1 MSDLSAFRDPEYLRD
16 RGLRLVGGKLALDR
30 DAIAARAWAIAQGR
44 TKNLGGH
51 FLHHFDNAVK
61 VETAAAETSLG
72 VERDREKFYK
82 LSPHARLIR
91 SLELRLHII
100 KHPTSSVPRS
110 EGEVEHYESLLRQAK
125 AAAPDSADVRLAAM
139 VMERA
144 P

>member
-16 RGLRLVGGKLALDR
+16 RGLRLVKGRLTLDHAAIGAR
-30 DAIAARAWAIAQGR
+30 AHAIATGR
-44 TKNLGGH
+44 TRNLGGDYRE
-51 FLHHFDNAVK
+51 HFDNALQA
-61 VETAAAETSLG
+61 ETKAAETSLG
-72 VERDREKFYK
+72 VESEREKFYK

-139 VMERA
+139 VME
-144 P
+144 